1 VAGHPFADTTFT
13 VGISDDRGGGR
24 TGWAPV
30 PSATDRRA
38 VAPHPEMP
46 RAIIESITQRWNATI
61 FVILEMIASESLAK
75 LSKQRLQP
83 GLQAG
88 LLLQQCST

>member
-1 VAGHPFADTTFT
+1 
-13 VGISDDRGGGR
+13 
-24 TGWAPV
+24 
-30 PSATDRRA
+30 
-38 VAPHPEMP
+38 MP